1 MVSICFLA
9 HFEHFYKNNF
19 FLSEVS
25 FLSYRAKK
33 VQKIRISMMFRH
45 CRQHHDNKKSY
56 FHNEIWLNYLCPRA
70 IYSSRAK
77 HCQRNGKPKS
87 YFHLQRPMVTDNEI
101 LFLEKLHW
109 PSYLHPW
116 SNVFLP
122 ECLVCL
128 EAGDACSGWRRDLDR
143 EN

>member
-1 MVSICFLA
+1 MLLWISSL
-9 HFEHFYKNNF
+9 
-19 FLSEVS
+19 
-25 FLSYRAKK
+25 
-33 VQKIRISMMFRH
+33 QRIGG
-45 CRQHHDNKKSY
+45 KPKSY
-56 FHNEIWLNYLCPRA
+56 FHNEIRLNYLCPRA

-87 YFHLQRPMVTDNEI
+87 YFHLQRPMVTDNKI
-101 LFLEKLHW
+101 LLLEKLHL
-109 PSYLHPW
+109 PSYQNHIYLHPW

-143 EN
+143 ENWSSVMSWIGKTVWYETVFPLKAVQSLIFWTL